1 MRALGAD
8 EAALW
13 ARVTAEVR
21 RLHAPERSVSTGVDA
36 GAVSSRGLR
45 VRGDDGSGE
54 AGSPPPAA
62 PAPKVRGRVPP
73 ARPPAAAPPPPPR
86 PGTLDGSWDR
96 RLASGRAAVDRVV
109 DLHGH
114 DLDGAWHVIDR
125 ALDDAVA
132 AEDRLLLLVT
142 GKPPRDVPPHAR
154 GRIRAAVGNWLAA
167 SRHAHRIAA
176 VRPAASR
183 HGGTGA
189 LYVVL
194 RRNKG

>member
-1 MRALGAD
+1 MRKLEAD

-21 RLHAPERSVSTGVDA
+21 RLHAPEPPRSEALQEASATI
-36 GAVSSRGLR
+36 SRGPS
-45 VRGDDGSGE
+45 VRGDDSE
-54 AGSPPPAA
+54 TAA
-62 PAPKVRGRVPP
+62 PAIAPVPRIRGRVPLPRLPVP
-73 ARPPAAAPPPPPR
+73 APAPPPR

-114 DLDGAWHVIDR
+114 NLDDAWNVIDR
-125 ALDDAVA
+125 ALDEAVA
-132 AEDRLLLLVT
+132 DEARVLLLVT
-142 GKPPRDVPPHAR
+142 GKPPGDVPPHAR
-154 GRIRAAVGNWLAA
+154 GRIRAAVGDWLSA

-176 VRPAASR
+176 VRPAAPR
-183 HGGTGA
+183 HGGAGA
-189 LYVVL
+189 LYVIL